1 MRLRAFCAYFC
12 IWCLLVVFGAAM
24 ALCEL
29 TFCMNSTRGGGGG
42 HAPRRW
48 IRALVKEAMCAI
60 MPEIPCWMCKQKG
73 NVVHFMWCICRA
85 LLTVVSRIFSWVGSR
100 EARCWSHMPK
110 SSGWPRLLRCSGFPK
125 PCLAR
130 TALTTRFSRSTA
142 LRAGLVSLL
151 HAILAPAP
159 DALVL
164 AEG

>member
-1 MRLRAFCAYFC
+1 
-12 IWCLLVVFGAAM
+12 M

-29 TFCMNSTRGGGGG
+29 AYCMNSTRGGRGG

-60 MPEIPCWMCKQKG
+60 MPEIPCWRGKQRG
-73 NVVHFMWCICRA
+73 NVMHFMWCICRA
-85 LLTVVSRIFSWVGSR
+85 LLTVVPRIFSWVGSR
-100 EARCWSHMPK
+100 EARCWSHLAE
-110 SSGWPRLLRCSGFPK
+110 SSGWPRLLRCSGVPEPCFP
-125 PCLAR
+125 R

-151 HAILAPAP
+151 HAMLALAP

-164 AEG
+164 ADASPAALLAPAPSALVLAEG